1 MLQRKAYNLC
11 SEIAVVFWLIHNLC
25 VYYLT
30 VNCITTLESTLIMIW
45 SWSWNLSR
53 VKIQLWL
60 QPKTLATL
68 GRATLFLAAT
78 QI

>member
-45 SWSWNLSR
+45 SRSWNLSR

-68 GRATLFLAAT
+68 ALG
-78 QI
+78 

>member
-30 VNCITTLESTLIMIW
+30 VNCITTLESTLLMIW
-45 SWSWNLSR
+45 SRSLSR
-53 VKIQLWL
+53 IKIQLWL